1 MDIINNKKIISQHSK
16 SFFWASRFLPRDVLG
31 KVINI
36 YSYCRLHDD
45 IVDEGKELTESEKM
59 QDLNA
64 IDLKGAINMVKGSA
78 VSMGMEV
85 VS

>member
-1 MDIINNKKIISQHSK
+1 
-16 SFFWASRFLPRDVLG
+16 
-31 KVINI
+31 
-36 YSYCRLHDD
+36 
-45 IVDEGKELTESEKM
+45 M

-85 VS
+85 INWYEKN

>member
-1 MDIINNKKIISQHSK
+1 M
-16 SFFWASRFLPRDVLG
+16 VG
-31 KVINI
+31 KVTAADVEKIA
-36 YSYCRLHDD
+36 
-45 IVDEGKELTESEKM
+45 KEKM

-64 IDLKGAINMVKGSA
+64 IDLNGAINMVKGSA